1 VASALR
7 HIAYLNQEIAALE
20 GDLLVQA
27 KDVIPAWQL
36 EALMGIPG
44 IDAISAITLLAEIG
58 DIERF
63 PRVDGLEIRL

>member
-1 VASALR
+1 MASALR